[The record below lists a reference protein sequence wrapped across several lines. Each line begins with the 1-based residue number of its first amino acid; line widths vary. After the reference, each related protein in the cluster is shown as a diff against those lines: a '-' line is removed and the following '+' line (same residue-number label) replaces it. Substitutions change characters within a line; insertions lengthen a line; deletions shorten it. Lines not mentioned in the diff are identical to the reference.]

1 MNAHAYVNACFRMEV
16 DPANGFLVTEKP
28 LILLGGI
35 NPNFIHAAQ
44 TEDFLT
50 RRRITD
56 APTVVAAAEKL
67 GQEVQPDNF
76 PQDASPAYRRS
87 LSQAL
92 LYKTIIGFLGDKVK
106 PELASGGPNIVRPLS
121 TGKQE
126 FDMDREAWP
135 VGEPVPKLESATQI
149 SGKLFLACMGLYIFR
164 EGRIVSSL
172 YCHLQH
178 EY

>member
-1 MNAHAYVNACFRMEV
+1 MEL
-16 DPANGFLVTEKP
+16 DPGNDFLVTEKP

-56 APTVVAAAEKL
+56 EQTVVIAAEKL

-92 LYKTIIGFLGDKVK
+92 LYKTILGFLGDRVK
-106 PELASGGPNIVRPLS
+106 TEVASGGPNIVRPLS

-149 SGKLFLACMGLYIFR
+149 SGKLFRA
-164 EGRIVSSL
+164 GRKWFSL
-172 YCHLQH
+172 HHHLH
-178 EY
+178 GY